1 MAACTSAPTRSGST
15 TARRSTTAPTT
26 RAARRSTRRRS
37 RYLPSLAADDIAP
50 GQVGYRPKLQS
61 PGGPIADFLIWRDG
75 AYVHLGG
82 IESPGMTASM
92 AIARRV
98 AALV

>member
-1 MAACTSAPTRSGST
+1 MARRRRG
-15 TARRSTTAPTT
+15 RSTTAPTT
-26 RAARRSTRRRS
+26 CAAATSTPRRS
-37 RYLPSLAADDIAP
+37 RYLPFLEPEDLAP

-75 AYVHLGG
+75 GYVHLGG
-82 IESPGMTASM
+82 IESPGMTASL

-98 AALV
+98 AALL